1 MRSRLQ
7 RRAQSSEEVGQRIA
21 GEMSQQF
28 TTSLDKVVAQ
38 SLVKQRLLAART
50 SLRTAL
56 YEAVEGFNGHAPW
69 DYHLAVLNRGDR
81 LLFNSFGQFTL
92 TVTFGDDQVMIH
104 PQQDP
109 AVRDAASDLASDAAS
124 DAVRQYDSESPTVV
138 DVVRVDGSLRYRAGG
153 ESALFQTPVLTELQ
167 FVDGLIRMACE
178 RRAARQAVC

>member
-1 MRSRLQ
+1 MRRKLK

-28 TTSLDKVVAQ
+28 TVSLDKVLAQ
-38 SLVKQRLLAART
+38 SLLKQRLLAART

-81 LLFNSFGQFTL
+81 LLFKSFGQFTL

-104 PQQDP
+104 PR
-109 AVRDAASDLASDAAS
+109 RDATTT
-124 DAVRQYDSESPTVV
+124 DSGSPTVV
-138 DVVRVDGSLRYRAGG
+138 DVVRVDGSLRYCAER
-153 ESALFQTPVLTELQ
+153 ESALFATPVLTELQ
-167 FVDGLIRMACE
+167 FVDGLIRMACD
-178 RRAARQAVC
+178 RRAALQAAC